1 MTSDDSLR
9 DSWKMVEKLQE
20 ASVSFQTNVHEKQC
34 SCVWKEKH
42 TS

>member
-9 DSWKMVEKLQE
+9 DSWKIVEKLRE
-20 ASVSFQTNVHEKQC
+20 ASVSFQTNAHEKQC